1 MSGVRVHVTAV
12 GPVARDVAER
22 LRGAGMV
29 LVDEPGPDVVVV
41 LAAKTVDEA
50 LDACPAA
57 FRPGHDRLLVLAD
70 SFNPAGV
77 LRAVRMGASAVLC
90 PVASP
95 VSRLVAGVQSALHG
109 DGVVPYQALVR
120 LLGRSGDGAMVEVEA
135 LTAKQ
140 TAVLQLMADGLGNS
154 AIARALACSE
164 HTVKNVIYELT
175 ARLRVRNR
183 AHAVAHAVR
192 LGLI

>member
-12 GPVARDVAER
+12 GPVARDVPAR
-22 LRGAGMV
+22 LREAGMV
-29 LVDEPGPDVVVV
+29 LVDAPGPDVVVV
-41 LAAKTVDEA
+41 LAAKSVDEA
-50 LDACPAA
+50 LDACPAE
-57 FRPGHDRLLVLAD
+57 FRPGVDRLLVLAD
-70 SFNPAGV
+70 SFDPSGV

-95 VSRLVAGVQSALHG
+95 LSRLVAGVHSALHG

-120 LLGRSGDGAMVEVEA
+120 LLGRSGEGVVQVEA

-154 AIARALACSE
+154 AIAAALACSE

-175 ARLRVRNR
+175 ARLRARNR

-192 LGLI
+192 LGLV

>member
-1 MSGVRVHVTAV
+1 MSGVKVHVTAV
-12 GPVARDVAER
+12 GPVARDVADR

-29 LVDEPGPDVVVV
+29 LVDAPGPDVVVV
-41 LAAKTVDEA
+41 LAAKTVDQA
-50 LDACPAA
+50 LDACPPA
-57 FRPGHDRLLVLAD
+57 FRPGQDRLLVLAD
-70 SFNPAGV
+70 SFDPAGV

-95 VSRLVAGVQSALHG
+95 LSRLVAGVHSALHG

-120 LLGRSGDGAMVEVEA
+120 LLGSSGGAMVEVEA

>member
-12 GPVARDVAER
+12 GPVARDVADR

-41 LAAKTVDEA
+41 VAAKTVDEA
-50 LDACPAA
+50 LDACPPA
-57 FRPGHDRLLVLAD
+57 FRSGQDRLLVLAD
-70 SFNPAGV
+70 SFDPAGV

-95 VSRLVAGVQSALHG
+95 VSRLVAGVHSALHG

-120 LLGRSGDGAMVEVEA
+120 LLGKSGGAVVEVEA